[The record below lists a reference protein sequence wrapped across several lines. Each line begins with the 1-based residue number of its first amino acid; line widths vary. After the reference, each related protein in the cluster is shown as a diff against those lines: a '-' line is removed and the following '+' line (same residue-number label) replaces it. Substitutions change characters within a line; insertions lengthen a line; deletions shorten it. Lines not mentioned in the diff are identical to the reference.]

1 MGRWGGDDEV
11 GGEWDGGVGVLVNAG
26 AGGVG
31 MEGWV

>member
-1 MGRWGGDDEV
+1 MGWVWRGGCD
-11 GGEWDGGVGVLVNAG
+11 GEWDGGVGVMVNAG